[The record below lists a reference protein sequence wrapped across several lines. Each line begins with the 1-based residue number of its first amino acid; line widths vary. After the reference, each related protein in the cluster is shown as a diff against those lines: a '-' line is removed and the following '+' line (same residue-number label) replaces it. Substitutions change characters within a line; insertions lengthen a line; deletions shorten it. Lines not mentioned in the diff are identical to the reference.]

1 MTNAPGVAAVIRL
14 PALGPR
20 MPVRPSRLLPALTAL
35 LLVAS
40 PPTATAG
47 PGLPTSLPTRELDW
61 GWSPLELG
69 SDIRVAP
76 LVVVGP
82 LPSLE
87 PVGFLGEELQ
97 GDAATLRALRCD
109 QVAAVTE
116 SFSDA
121 LPGALASAL
130 PPGWQGH
137 FSDARVPASTRTQ
150 LTAGLDGRRSLDSAL
165 QLAVDRLPGEV
176 VLFRWISDIEAQP
189 LGTTAAPGTTLRAAD
204 RLVYVDEHTDP
215 VLAHATVGLA
225 LVAADGEV
233 FLRYEDRYS
242 FVITGTNTS
251 LRAGRDL
258 ARRLVE
264 DLQPLLAE
272 PSVATAFGP

>member
-1 MTNAPGVAAVIRL
+1 MSH
-14 PALGPR
+14 
-20 MPVRPSRLLPALTAL
+20 RPSRLFPLLAAAAL
-35 LLVAS
+35 LLA
-40 PPTATAG
+40 PTAQAA
-47 PGLPTSLPTRELDW
+47 PGLPSGLPAGELEW
-61 GWSPLELG
+61 GWSPLDLG

-82 LPSLE
+82 LPVLE

-97 GDAATLRALRCD
+97 GEAAHLRALRST

-121 LPGALASAL
+121 LPGTLASAL
-130 PPGWQGH
+130 PDGWRGH
-137 FSDARVPASTRTQ
+137 LSDARVPASARTQ
-150 LTAGLDGRRSLDSAL
+150 LAAGLDGRRSLDGAL

-189 LGTTAAPGTTLRAAD
+189 LGTTTAPGTTLRAAD

-215 VLAHATVGLA
+215 VLARATVGLA

-233 FLRYEDRYS
+233 FLRYEDRYT
-242 FVITGTNTS
+242 FVITSTNTS
-251 LRAGRDL
+251 ARAGREL
-258 ARRLVE
+258 ARMLVH
-264 DLQPLLAE
+264 DLHPLLAE

>member
-1 MTNAPGVAAVIRL
+1 MLAVAA
-14 PALGPR
+14 
-20 MPVRPSRLLPALTAL
+20 LLTGAISST
-35 LLVAS
+35 VQ
-40 PPTATAG
+40 AG
-47 PGLPTSLPTRELDW
+47 PTLPSSLPSYELEW
-61 GWSPLELG
+61 AWAPLELG

-76 LVVVGP
+76 LVVMGP
-82 LPSLE
+82 LPDLE
-87 PVGFLGEELQ
+87 PVGFLGEQLE
-97 GDAATLRALRCD
+97 GNAAYLRQLRGS

-130 PPGWQGH
+130 PDGWNGH
-137 FSDARVPASTRTQ
+137 FSDARTTASTRTQ
-150 LTAGLDGRRSLDSAL
+150 LAAGLDGRRSLDSAL

-176 VLFRWISDIEAQP
+176 VLFRWISDITAEP
-189 LGTTAAPGTTLRAAD
+189 LATTTAPGTTLRAAD

-215 VLAHATVGLA
+215 VLAQATVGLA

-242 FVITGTNTS
+242 FVITGSNTA

-258 ARRLVE
+258 ARKLVT
-264 DLQPLLAE
+264 DLHPLLQE
-272 PSVATAFGP
+272 PTVATAFGP

>member
-1 MTNAPGVAAVIRL
+1 MPHSLPRSF
-14 PALGPR
+14 PALA
-20 MPVRPSRLLPALTAL
+20 SL
-35 LLVAS
+35 LLLAA
-40 PPTATAG
+40 PLLAQAG
-47 PGLPTSLPTRELDW
+47 PGLPTSLPTHELDW
-61 GWSPLELG
+61 GWSPLDLG

-82 LPSLE
+82 LPELD
-87 PVGFLGEELQ
+87 PTGFLGEELQ
-97 GDAATLRALRCD
+97 GNAAELRSLRGD

-130 PPGWQGH
+130 PDGWHGH
-137 FSDARVPASTRTQ
+137 LSDARVSAGTRTQ
-150 LTAGLDGRRSLDSAL
+150 LAAGLDGRRSLDAAL
-165 QLAVDRLPGEV
+165 QLAVDRVPGEV

-189 LGTTAAPGTTLRAAD
+189 LGTTTAPGTTLRAAD

-258 ARRLVE
+258 ARRLVD

>member
-1 MTNAPGVAAVIRL
+1 MLLRSIVAISLV
-14 PALGPR
+14 
-20 MPVRPSRLLPALTAL
+20 AL
-35 LLVAS
+35 LLGS
-40 PPTATAG
+40 SATAQAG
-47 PGLPTSLPTRELDW
+47 PSLPTTLPTQELDW
-61 GWSPLELG
+61 GWAPLELG

-82 LPSLE
+82 MPDLE
-87 PVGFLGEELQ
+87 RVGFLGEELE
-97 GDAATLRALRCD
+97 GKAAQLRDLRST

-130 PPGWQGH
+130 PADWRGR
-137 FSDARVPASTRTQ
+137 FSDARVPPSTRTQ
-150 LTAGLDGRRSLDSAL
+150 LAAGLDGRRSFADAM

-176 VLFRWISDIEAQP
+176 VLFQWMSDVTAEP
-189 LGTTAAPGTTLRAAD
+189 LSASTAPGTTLRAAD

-242 FVITGTNTS
+242 FVITGSNNA
-251 LRAGRDL
+251 LRAGRSL
-258 ARRLVE
+258 ARQLVD
-264 DLQPLLAE
+264 DLEPLLGE
-272 PSVATAFGP
+272 PTVVSAFGP